1 MALISD
7 TMNVYLN
14 WFKVI
19 QLDDKLIATR
29 DDDKE
34 NSTTTTSIRSS
45 KRQTPSFGIQSS
57 KLYFVKLSERISPKF
72 WILVY
77 LAVSNYTYVVSLF
90 ENLCYVFGLTCVLK
104 DVFPVLATLSD
115 NSWTSRRARHVCAL
129 FRAFWPKNTCFSIVM
144 PEE

>member
-1 MALISD
+1 MALSLISD

-90 ENLCYVFGLTCVLK
+90 ENLRPNPSKTFHALGIIFFEYWMWGLCVWTHLCPK
-104 DVFPVLATLSD
+104 RRFPRFSY
-115 NSWTSRRARHVCAL
+115 S
-129 FRAFWPKNTCFSIVM
+129 FWQ
-144 PEE
+144 

>member
-1 MALISD
+1 MALSLISD

-72 WILVY
+72 WILFTSQFPIILMLCLY
-77 LAVSNYTYVVSLF
+77 LKILGQFFNHFKIKLF
-90 ENLCYVFGLTCVLK
+90 HALAIIFFEYWMWGLCVWTHLCPK
-104 DVFPVLATLSD
+104 RRFPRFSY
-115 NSWTSRRARHVCAL
+115 S
-129 FRAFWPKNTCFSIVM
+129 FWQ
-144 PEE
+144 